1 MNSST
6 NSKSDV
12 VQEDLSY
19 TKSTIAKESTVTEP
33 TQVKVLGM
41 AWDTAEDTFL
51 FHLEELVE
59 YAKSLP

>member
-1 MNSST
+1 
-6 NSKSDV
+6 
-12 VQEDLSY
+12 DLSY